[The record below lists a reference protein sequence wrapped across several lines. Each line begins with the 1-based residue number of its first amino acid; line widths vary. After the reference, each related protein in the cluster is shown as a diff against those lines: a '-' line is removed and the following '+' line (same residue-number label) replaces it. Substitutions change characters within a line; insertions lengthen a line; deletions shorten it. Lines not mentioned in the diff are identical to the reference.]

1 MIAMKDAVAICL
13 AFLVAAIVA
22 GVGTP
27 VLAQVESWA
36 LYDDFSGA
44 TLNPNKW
51 LSLYAFALGG
61 DVNRI
66 ALAGT
71 LRMRFVGYGLRTSDT
86 DRMVSKVNLI
96 LISSASP
103 ALRQLR
109 ARVLVANQGTRGCA
123 TNPGWPTQIVTG
135 LFGDFF
141 RDGGVPV
148 YAQIRLRRLVTDASD
163 TFRVEALTCRS
174 DDELC
179 ATGEVFSSHLGS
191 VPMNTWTTISLIWD
205 RPNRRFI
212 YQWDS
217 HTPVT
222 HTYTWSDD
230 TPPAPGIKSLDVR
243 PVVPNC
249 TSGDRPFAFATVR
262 FDDVYVN
269 ESAATPPP
277 LRAPAVQ
284 ELLRRVRGLGR

>member
-1 MIAMKDAVAICL
+1 MKISVRSVVAIWVIL
-13 AFLVAAIVA
+13 LVALIVP
-22 GVGTP
+22 GTP

-51 LSLYAFALGG
+51 LGLNYALGG

-66 ALAGT
+66 PLAGT

-86 DRMVSKVNLI
+86 DRMVSEAQLI
-96 LISSASP
+96 LISSFSP
-103 ALRQLR
+103 ALTAKR
-109 ARVLVANQGTRGCA
+109 ARVLIANQGMCSCA
-123 TNPGWPTQIVTG
+123 TNPGWTTQIVTG
-135 LFGDFF
+135 LFGEFF
-141 RDGGVPV
+141 RSEGAPV
-148 YAQIRLRRLVTDASD
+148 WAQVRLRRLVTDAAD
-163 TFRVEALTCRS
+163 TFRIEALTCRS
-174 DDELC
+174 SDNLC
-179 ATGEVFSSHLGS
+179 TTGQVFFSSLGS
-191 VPMNTWTTISLIWD
+191 VPMNTWAAISLAWD

-212 YQWDS
+212 YQWEPNP
-217 HTPVT
+217 PVT
-222 HTYTWSDD
+222 HTYTWSYD
-230 TPPAPGIKSLDVR
+230 TPPGMGKYLGVK

-277 LRAPAVQ
+277 LRGPAVQ
-284 ELLRRVRGLGR
+284 DLLRRLRGPGR